1 MVNEKFSTYQRQVF
15 FCENLLATI
24 SSFYGN
30 IYGRNVKP
38 LREAVN
44 GILF

>member
-1 MVNEKFSTYQRQVF
+1 MVNEKFFTYQRQVF
-15 FCENLLATI
+15 FCENLATI

-38 LREAVN
+38 LREAVD
-44 GILF
+44 GILS